1 MLQGVQAVLVVVLV
15 VVLEVRAVPEVL
27 EVVIVPQLALERVFE
42 RAYSRFKFLQIGG
55 CLPIHRPADIH
66 YLGDTRKL

>member
-1 MLQGVQAVLVVVLV
+1 VLQGVQAVLVVVLV

-42 RAYSRFKFLQIGG
+42 RAYSRLKSLQIGA
-55 CLPIHRPADIH
+55 CLSLA
-66 YLGDTRKL
+66 G